1 MKTKLLTLVGLFV
14 AFIATA
20 QTTLQEK
27 LGYPKNAKL
36 LIIHADDWGVSH
48 SENAASMY
56 AMEHGAISSGSIMVP
71 CPWFPEIA
79 AYANAHPKADLGLH
93 LTLTSEWKYLK
104 WKPVASSETVPHLTD
119 ANGFLFPGVDSVLIK
134 GNKEEVEIEL
144 RAQIERARQFG
155 IDFTHFD
162 SHMGTLYAKDDYLKV
177 LMKLGREYKVPVM
190 LNNLI
195 LALNH
200 ENEMTAKDIVID
212 SIYIENTPDYK
223 SGTDAFYTRI
233 LNTIKPGVHEIIL
246 HAAYDDSEMKAVTID
261 HPDYGA
267 EWRQKDFNFFTSA
280 KCKQL
285 LQQNGIQVITWRE
298 IRDKIIRQ

>member
-1 MKTKLLTLVGLFV
+1 MKTKLLTFV
-14 AFIATA
+14 CLSIAFITTA
-20 QTTLQEK
+20 QSTLQEK
-27 LGYPKNAKL
+27 LGYSKNAKL

-56 AMEHGAISSGSIMVP
+56 ALEHGAVNSGSIMVP
-71 CPWFPEIA
+71 TPWFPEIA

-104 WKPVASSETVPHLTD
+104 WKPVANSEQVPHLTD
-119 ANGFLFPGVDSVLIK
+119 ANGFLFPVVDSVLIK
-134 GNKEEVEIEL
+134 GNAQEVETEL
-144 RAQIERARQFG
+144 RAQIERAKRFG

-177 LMKLGREYKVPVM
+177 LLKLGREYKVPVM

-195 LALNH
+195 LAQNH
-200 ENEMTAKDIVID
+200 ENEINDKDVVID
-212 SIYIENTPDYK
+212 SIYIENPPDYK
-223 SGTDAFYTRI
+223 SGTEAFYTRI
-233 LNTIKPGVHEIIL
+233 LNTLQPGVHLIIL

-261 HPDYGA
+261 HPDYDA
-267 EWRQKDFNFFTSA
+267 KWRQADFNFFTGE

-285 LQQNGIQVITWRE
+285 LKQNGIQVITWRE
-298 IRDKIIRQ
+298 IRDKMVRQ